1 MVLWKSFNP
10 DWLLV
15 KLRFIIMPNFS
26 QRLKLIKNLM
36 RTATIMGMTIV
47 LGTDTLTKRI
57 KGIAILGMGIAM
69 LLIGTLLIRMGLE
82 Q

>member
-1 MVLWKSFNP
+1 
-10 DWLLV
+10 
-15 KLRFIIMPNFS
+15 MPNFS